1 MREGTGLVNFAKE
14 FPDKYFDVGIAEA
27 HAVTFAGG
35 LAVNGKTP
43 IVAIYSTFLQ
53 RAYDQIIHDIALQKL
68 PVVFCLDRSGL
79 VGEDGATHH
88 GVLDIAYM
96 KCIQG
101 MVVTAPKDGNELKNL
116 LFTAT
121 SYSKGPFS
129 IRYPKESS
137 INFDNTNSNIIKI
150 GSWEV
155 MTTGKD
161 VLILAVG
168 SMVKRSLDIVQ
179 RLKEKNIETE
189 VINCRFIKPMDL
201 EYLNNNFSRF
211 SKIVTIEEGV
221 LDGGFGEGVTAWSSS
236 KNLKNDILNIGLP
249 NDFVDHGPRNVL
261 LEEVGLDSQSLY
273 IKIIEFVN
281 E

>member
-101 MVVTAPKDGNELKNL
+101 MIVTAPKDGNELKNL

-168 SMVKRSLDIVQ
+168 SMVKRSIDIVQ
-179 RLKEKNIETE
+179 RLKEKNIEAE

-221 LDGGFGEGVTAWSSS
+221 LDGGFGESITAWSSS
-236 KNLKNDILNIGLP
+236 KILKNDILNIGLP